1 METSLNI
8 DVATLDATH
17 RQALEEVI
25 GRELGANQRLII
37 SVIDVAMP
45 QNGTPRPV
53 QTLEEWTNVYEG
65 LSEDEIEA
73 VDKIAKTRA
82 NLTRNLS

>member
-1 METSLNI
+1 MG
-8 DVATLDATH
+8 
-17 RQALEEVI
+17 RQ
-25 GRELGANQRLII
+25 LGANQRLII
-37 SVIDVAMP
+37 RVIDVAMP
-45 QNGTPRPV
+45 QNGASRPA

-65 LSEDEIEA
+65 LSDDKIES